1 MIASVSDCYRFL
13 PPLYTMDQA
22 KTAKVIS
29 DIISGMDA
37 QPLQWYKANV
47 TALAQMLQTSYE
59 NAHKLVLTMRN
70 Q

>member
-1 MIASVSDCYRFL
+1 
-13 PPLYTMDQA
+13 MDQA

-29 DIISGMDA
+29 DIISGMGA

-47 TALAQMLQTSYE
+47 IALAQMLQTSYE